1 MIECT
6 NEKKQI
12 NVIYSMFGVH
22 NHNPESPYVTIF
34 SAAMLVLLF
43 LSVLIPAEVLKPFQ
57 D

>member
-34 SAAMLVLLF
+34 LAAMIVLLF
-43 LSVLIPAEVLKPFQ
+43 LPVLIPAEVLKPFQ